1 MSDNPTMQEYPSGV
15 THPPVA
21 NLWLGS
27 RSMSKILG
35 VALVGDTDPQ
45 LPMSLAL
52 PPKFTTR
59 VWLIRC
65 ECVS

>member
-1 MSDNPTMQEYPSGV
+1 
-15 THPPVA
+15 
-21 NLWLGS
+21 
-27 RSMSKILG
+27 MSKILG